1 MTSTAP
7 PAQDDTVAD
16 APPSSGDPRTA
27 HGVVARRHYSRWIV
41 TAIIFALSIEAVRGL
56 AANPAY
62 QWDRISYYFTL
73 DVVLD
78 ALLITL
84 EVTAVSAVVGFVGG
98 VVLAVARLSGNPL
111 VNGLAWFYIWFFRSL
126 PLVVLLIII
135 FNASL
140 FFPVIGI
147 NVPFGPSLIAYDVD
161 GLLVPFVAAVV
172 GLSLNEAAFAAE
184 IIRGGLLAVDHGQI
198 EAANALGLSPWRR
211 LRQVVLPQALRSI
224 VPGYVN
230 QLIGLVKAS
239 SLVYYVS
246 LVDLFGIVYQL
257 ESTHVSDKVAVLLV
271 GTAWYLIIAAV
282 LSVLQYYVERYF
294 ARGSVHTLPP
304 TPLQRLGELVTVAST
319 RIKEVRA

>member
-1 MTSTAP
+1 MTTTATPATTEADPPAP
-7 PAQDDTVAD
+7 PEDPLATRRVA
-16 APPSSGDPRTA
+16 PR
-27 HGVVARRHYSRWIV
+27 RRYGRWVV
-41 TAIIFALSIEAVRGL
+41 TAIVLALTVEAVRAL

-78 ALLITL
+78 ALLVTL

-98 VVLAVARLSGNPL
+98 VILALGRLSGNPL
-111 VNGLAWFYIWFFRSL
+111 VNALSWFYIWFFRSL

-140 FFPVIGI
+140 FFPRIGI
-147 NVPFGPSLIAYDVD
+147 NIPFGPSLVSYDVD

-184 IIRGGLLAVDHGQI
+184 IIRGGLLSVDHGQI

-257 ESTHVSDKVAVLLV
+257 ESTHVSDKVAILLV
-271 GTAWYLIIAAV
+271 GTAWYLLLAAV
-282 LSVLQYYVERYF
+282 LSVLQHYVERHYS
-294 ARGSVHTLPP
+294 RGW
-304 TPLQRLGELVTVAST
+304 
-319 RIKEVRA
+319 EVRR

>member
-1 MTSTAP
+1 MTTTAP
-7 PAQDDTVAD
+7 PALDRAAT
-16 APPSSGDPRTA
+16 PHEDPLA
-27 HGVVARRHYSRWIV
+27 HHRVVPRRHYSRWLV
-41 TAIIFALSIEAVRGL
+41 TAVILALTIEAVRAL

-78 ALLITL
+78 ALLVTL
-84 EVTAVSAVVGFVGG
+84 QVTAVSAVVGFVGG
-98 VVLAVARLSGNPL
+98 VILALARMSGNPL

-140 FFPVIGI
+140 FFPTVGV
-147 NVPFGPSLIAYDVD
+147 NLPFGPSLISYDVE

-184 IIRGGLLAVDHGQI
+184 IIRGGLLSVDHGQI

-211 LRQVVLPQALRSI
+211 LRQVVLPQALVTI

-230 QLIGLVKAS
+230 QLIALVKAS

-271 GTAWYLIIAAV
+271 GTAWYLIIAAA
-282 LSVLQYYVERYF
+282 LSVLQYYVERHY
-294 ARGSVHTLPP
+294 ARGSVRELPP
-304 TPLQRLGELVTVAST
+304 TPFQQLRSLAAAAPA
-319 RIKEVRA
+319 RIRHLKEARS